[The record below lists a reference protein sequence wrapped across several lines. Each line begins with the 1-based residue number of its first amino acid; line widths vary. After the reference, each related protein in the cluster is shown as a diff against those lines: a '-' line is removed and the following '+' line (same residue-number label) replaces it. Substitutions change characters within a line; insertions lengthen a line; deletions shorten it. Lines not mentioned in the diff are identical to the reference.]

1 MKKHASAKE
10 KLLNV
15 LKKDHESTIKD
26 IMVYFTISEIAV
38 RRHLRE
44 LEQQGFVKKEVVKQD
59 IGRPYHVYLL
69 TEKGHQTFP
78 NQYEQLPLELLK
90 DLEDIQ
96 GKQAVTDVL
105 AKRME
110 REKELF
116 KEHIKSDDFDEKIA
130 AVAEIQDE
138 KGYMIEYKKTAKG
151 DYEVTNYNCPILNI
165 ASSYR
170 QLCSNEKKVLSE
182 VFTHSDVISETC
194 ITRGDH
200 YCKWIITK
208 PKTND

>member
-44 LEQQGFVKKEVVKQD
+44 LEQQGFVKKEEVKQD

-116 KEHIKSDDFDEKIA
+116 REHIKSDDFDEKIA